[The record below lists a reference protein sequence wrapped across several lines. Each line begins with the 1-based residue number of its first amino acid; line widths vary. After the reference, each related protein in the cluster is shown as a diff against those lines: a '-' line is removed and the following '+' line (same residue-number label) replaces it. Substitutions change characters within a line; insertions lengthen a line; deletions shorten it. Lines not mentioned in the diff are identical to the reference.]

1 MTLATCSP
9 HPAQVILPQR
19 SHRIALHMN
28 YSSIGLTSYIPTIP
42 PRVSKS
48 EHSRPACAGAVSPRG
63 TVEAYLRSAV
73 FTVSSALVPSGTRL
87 KSSLMRATVL
97 VASLAIAVVALTFA
111 PAGNAFAAQ
120 AVEQCNGDDNTG
132 GLGLT
137 CTVDIVNTL
146 NVDTGEETSVVT
158 TEECHGAA
166 NTAPSQ
172 CDKVVN
178 EYNTLTTSVNQCND
192 SANGAGASVI
202 CSVTV
207 TNKIVGADSKISARE
222 PATVNQC
229 NGSGAEGSQPT
240 LNCDPYP
247 ANETTSPTVTQCNG
261 TANGGGAPERVE
273 CSVPESFISAQFPM
287 IINQCNGTAN
297 GGGAVVDCDATIITP
312 AGATTPTP
320 IDNTPI
326 KNTLHDSQTDGIAL
340 ADNNGTAFLGAGV
353 LMLLAGG
360 LLTAAFATRKAGA
373 RR

>member
-1 MTLATCSP
+1 M
-9 HPAQVILPQR
+9 
-19 SHRIALHMN
+19 
-28 YSSIGLTSYIPTIP
+28 
-42 PRVSKS
+42 
-48 EHSRPACAGAVSPRG
+48 
-63 TVEAYLRSAV
+63 

-111 PAGNAFAAQ
+111 PSDSASAAQ
-120 AVEQCNGDDNTG
+120 AVEQCNGDDNSG
-132 GLGLT
+132 GLGIT

-146 NVDTGEETSVVT
+146 NVDTGEESSVVT

-166 NTAPSQ
+166 NTAPTD
-172 CDKVVN
+172 CTGKIVT

-207 TNKIVGADSKISARE
+207 TNKIVGADSKISARDA
-222 PATVNQC
+222 ATVNQC
-229 NGSGAEGSQPT
+229 VGSGAEGAEPT

-247 ANETTSPTVTQCNG
+247 ANAIDATVTQCNG
-261 TANGGGAPERVE
+261 SANGGGAPNRVE
-273 CSVPESFISAQFPM
+273 CTVPESFISAQFPM
-287 IINQCNGTAN
+287 EINQCNGTAN
-297 GGGAVVDCDATIITP
+297 GGGAVVDCTATIITP
-312 AGATTPTP
+312 AGATTP
-320 IDNTPI
+320 TPI

-340 ADNNGTAFLGAGV
+340 AGGNETAFLGAGV
-353 LMLLAGG
+353 LVLLAGG